1 MIFIRDLMIAARS
14 KRQRNGFTLLE
25 LILVIVILGALA
37 AVALPKFMDLSND
50 ADWQTVR
57 GVAKSITSASA
68 INLAAKHAG
77 NPSAIPLNFD
87 GVCSDQTLSPLL
99 NGGIPA
105 AYEIEQYSFPSGN
118 CSGSNEGVW
127 CVVRSKRPPYIA
139 DAAYVACAR

>member
-1 MIFIRDLMIAARS
+1 MIAAVHQ
-14 KRQRNGFTLLE
+14 RQRGGFTLLE

-37 AVALPKFMDLSND
+37 AVALPKFVDLSND

-77 NPSAIPLNFD
+77 NPSAISLNFD
-87 GVCSDQTLSPLL
+87 GVCSDQNLSPLL

-105 AYEIEQYSFPSGN
+105 AYEIQQYGIPSGD
-118 CSGSNEGVW
+118 CRGSNEGVW
-127 CVVRSKRPPYIA
+127 CVVMSKRPPYIA
-139 DAAYVACAR
+139 DAAYVICAK